1 MIRGSAKHRGYD
13 RAADNGSDDDGGTGL
28 GVLAKSP
35 NTEGEDRREA
45 NGLEEEDEV
54 EAGEARVLACTNR
67 RCLEDDYP
75 CEEAQEDPARLGE
88 LHEECPEEAACGE
101 TALRA
106 CEEVCTLGGGGV
118 TTGFGYVVYEI
129 AGDGDCFVGSVSRI
143 FSGCGD
149 GMKWGRDYLGSRR
162 SRIERQRP
170 TKGDIDSSMV
180 HSLSL

>member
-1 MIRGSAKHRGYD
+1 MICGSAKHRGYD
-13 RAADNGSDDDGGTGL
+13 RAADNGSNDDGGTGL

-35 NTEGEDRREA
+35 NTEGEDCREA

-67 RCLEDDYP
+67 RGLEDDYP

-106 CEEVCTLGGGGV
+106 REEVCTLRGSGV
-118 TTGFGYVVYEI
+118 TTSFGYVVYEI
-129 AGDGDCFVGSVSRI
+129 ASDGDCFLGSVSRL
-143 FSGCGD
+143 FSG
-149 GMKWGRDYLGSRR
+149 S
-162 SRIERQRP
+162 
-170 TKGDIDSSMV
+170 
-180 HSLSL
+180 